1 MAQTRLF
8 EKYKSEVIKG
18 LMDKFGYKNIMEVPI
33 SYFSISSSSVETL
46 MSTFS

>member
-18 LMDKFGYKNIMEVPI
+18 LMDKFGYKNIMEVPKLEKVVI
-33 SYFSISSSSVETL
+33 NMFWN
-46 MSTFS
+46 